1 MAHDSAPSPAAI
13 GIAQNY
19 ADNRP
24 RYPQRL
30 IDDLRERTVGERGER
45 LVDLGCGT
53 GELSLRLGRFFDR
66 VTAVDVSA
74 AMVSVGKASARREGI
89 ENIEWHVDRAENL
102 EIAAESC
109 DLVAAGSSFHW
120 MDRELLATRAFQG
133 LTRGG
138 ALAIVGGAGG
148 KKEGWRGLAAECAEK
163 HLSRRRPVRK
173 EQAGDINVAAQE
185 VLAAAGFRVERFE
198 YPTDFSWRVDEVAGC
213 MYALT
218 GALHALGDRREAF
231 ERDFEDALSRANPS
245 GVVHERIDFFLQIAS
260 KP

>member
-1 MAHDSAPSPAAI
+1 MAQESAPSPAAI
-13 GIAQNY
+13 EIAQNY

-30 IDDLRERTVGERGER
+30 IDDLRKRTVGDRGER

-66 VTAVDVSA
+66 VAAVDVSA
-74 AMVSVGKASARREGI
+74 AMIAVGRARARRDGI

-102 EIAAESC
+102 EIAMDSC
-109 DLVAAGSSFHW
+109 DLIVAGSSFHW
-120 MDRELLATRAFQG
+120 MDRELLATRAFRG
-133 LTRGG
+133 LRRGG

-148 KKEGWRGLAAECAEK
+148 KRTGWRELAAECAEK
-163 HLSRRRPVRK
+163 HLGRGRPARK
-173 EQAGDINVAAQE
+173 QAGAASHD
-185 VLAAAGFRVERFE
+185 VLAAAGFLVERFE

-218 GALHALGDRREAF
+218 GALHALGDRRDVF
-231 ERDFEDALSRANPS
+231 ERDFEEALYRANPS
-245 GVVHERIDFFLQIAS
+245 GVVHERIEFFLQVAG